1 MTKLKEV
8 KETKEEKDSM
18 ELSILNVAEELFIER
33 GFTGVSTTE
42 IAAKVGC
49 NQALIHYYYRTK
61 ANLFQKVFE
70 NKLRF
75 LISLFEVDDYEGLC
89 FEDKLRLRIESH
101 FDALAQNP
109 KLPIFVLNEVKNNPI
124 TIDLIREAFKN
135 NVPYVLGNLE
145 KELQEEYKAG
155 RVREISAFDLMINIT
170 SLNIFTF
177 LILPIT
183 EHLLGL
189 DEQTTKEM
197 FEGRKQEIVITILN
211 SIRPIKDSN
220 K

>member
-1 MTKLKEV
+1 MAKHKDEKEG
-8 KETKEEKDSM
+8 M
-18 ELSILNVAEELFIER
+18 ELSILNVADELFMEK
-33 GFTGVSTTE
+33 GYNGVSTTE
-42 IAAKVGC
+42 IAQKVGC

-75 LISLFEVDDYEGLC
+75 LISLFEVSEYEGLS
-89 FEDKLRLRIESH
+89 FEDKLKMRIESH
-101 FDALAQNP
+101 FDALSKNP
-109 KLPIFVLNEVKNNPI
+109 KLPMFVLNELKNNPI
-124 TIDLIREAFKN
+124 TIDLIRETFKN
-135 NVPYVLGNLE
+135 NVPYLTGSLE

-155 RVREISAFDLMINIT
+155 RIREISALDLMINIT

-177 LILPIT
+177 LTLPIM
-183 EHLLGL
+183 EYVFGL
-189 DEQTTKEM
+189 DAESTNM
-197 FEGRKQEIVITILN
+197 LFESRKKEIVITVLN

>member
-1 MTKLKEV
+1 MKEQ
-8 KETKEEKDSM
+8 EKSNQKDGM
-18 ELSILNVAEELFIER
+18 ELSILYAAEELFLEK
-33 GFTGVSTTE
+33 GFNGVSTTE
-42 IAAKVGC
+42 IAQKVGC

-75 LISLFEVDDYEGLC
+75 LISLFEVSEYEGLS
-89 FEDKLRLRIESH
+89 FEDKLKMRIESH

-109 KLPIFVLNEVKNNPI
+109 KLPMFVLNELKNNPI
-124 TIDLIREAFKN
+124 TIDLIRETFKN
-135 NVPYVLGNLE
+135 NVPYLTGSLE

-155 RVREISAFDLMINIT
+155 RIREISALDLMINIT

-177 LILPIT
+177 LTLPIM
-183 EHLLGL
+183 EYVFGL
-189 DEQTTKEM
+189 DEESTNM
-197 FEGRKQEIVITILN
+197 LFEIRKKEIVITVLN

>member
-1 MTKLKEV
+1 MAKHKDEKEG
-8 KETKEEKDSM
+8 M
-18 ELSILNVAEELFIER
+18 ELSILNVADELFMEK
-33 GFTGVSTTE
+33 GYNGVSTTE
-42 IAAKVGC
+42 IAQKVGC

-75 LISLFEVDDYEGLC
+75 LISLFEVSEYEGLS
-89 FEDKLRLRIESH
+89 FEDKLKMRIESH

-109 KLPIFVLNEVKNNPI
+109 KLPMFVLNELKNNPI
-124 TIDLIREAFKN
+124 TIDLIRETFKN
-135 NVPYVLGNLE
+135 NVPYLTGSLE

-155 RVREISAFDLMINIT
+155 RIREISALDLMINIT

-177 LILPIT
+177 LTLPIM
-183 EHLLGL
+183 EYVFGL
-189 DEQTTKEM
+189 DEESTNM
-197 FEGRKQEIVITILN
+197 LFEIRKKEIVITVLN